1 MAKPGRNNPCPCGSG
16 KKYKKCCLTND
27 QAAKH
32 EQLVAQQAEREQRAA
47 VKQLELRRVREAI
60 AAGLTASNPF
70 ADDVEDDLTETV
82 DAALGL
88 LDDGKLEQAE
98 VVAHDL
104 MERFPDIPDGW
115 EFLGRVHEKRGENQK
130 AVECYRRMLEIIR
143 RTPDDFDPEFV
154 QQFVDLI
161 AKLDPHQTT

>member
-1 MAKPGRNNPCPCGSG
+1 MAKPGRNDPCPCGSG

-27 QAAKH
+27 EATKR
-32 EQLVAQQAEREQRAA
+32 EQFVVQQAEREERAN

-60 AAGLTASNPF
+60 TAGLAASNPL
-70 ADDVEDDLTETV
+70 ADDFEDDLAETV

-88 LDDGKLEQAE
+88 LHDGKLEQVE
-98 VVAHDL
+98 VVARDL

-143 RTPDDFDPEFV
+143 RTPADFDPDFV

-161 AKLDPHQTT
+161 AKLDPQQTT